1 MSVRLHASVTAVL
14 LAAGCYDDS
23 HCRPALVTRDSLA
36 AESSVLN
43 EAEWIEGRRDTHGAS
58 SFENTVL
65 TDGLL
70 ARRQYI
76 LLDTAQ
82 CSDKALR
89 VIGPPG
95 STVKQTRRAAF
106 APQFIRCEP
115 PYCDYSEIQIVD
127 VSIDW
132 TAKQGTSSIEM
143 LGAQLPLHVAANATT
158 RAALAVIPTYCAF
171 VARLAPGAF
180 LCDTVVFDSTG
191 RELARVDG
199 QTTIDALG
207 ATWVTA
213 NEDAGLVTVY
223 RWDGRV
229 VPLGQYAVRQ
239 TSPRAVLSQS
249 GLLSPVDGGLSLL
262 DFSDAGVLVI
272 DDGGTPLA
280 IARSSTGPVWL
291 DSTGTQAC
299 SLRDKGV
306 ACILIDGTPTGTDRG
321 LWLES
326 YSKATLSVVT
336 VGVDGRPEVSAVGPR
351 IRHSPFAPLGYFKPY
366 RVPLHPGFLATRA
379 MCTFREI
386 QSGSIGLTVLP
397 EGSLG
402 PEQTPHGLDIWALKG
417 AAGDGYEGLR
427 WCTDDRM
434 SKTYVYE
441 GE

>member
-1 MSVRLHASVTAVL
+1 MSVKLLASVTAVL
-14 LAAGCYDDS
+14 VVAGCYDDS
-23 HCRPALVTRDSLA
+23 QCRPVLVTRDSLA

-43 EAEWIEGRRDTHGAS
+43 EAEWVERRRDTHGAS

-65 TDGLL
+65 TDGLP
-70 ARRQYI
+70 ARRLYT

-115 PYCDYSEIQIVD
+115 PYCDYSEIQVVD
-127 VSIDW
+127 VSVDW
-132 TAKQGTSSIEM
+132 TAKQGPSSIEM
-143 LGAQLPLHVAANATT
+143 LWARLPLHVAANATA
-158 RAALAVIPTYCAF
+158 RAPLAVIPTYCAF
-171 VARLAPGAF
+171 VARLGPEVF

-191 RELARVDG
+191 SELARVDG
-199 QTTIDALG
+199 LTTIDAMG

-213 NEDAGLVTVY
+213 SGDAGVLTAY
-223 RWDGRV
+223 RWNGGV
-229 VPLGQYAVRQ
+229 VPLGQYAPGQ
-239 TSPRAVLSQS
+239 TSPRPVLLQS
-249 GLLSPVDGGLSLL
+249 GLLFPIDGGLSLL
-262 DFSDAGVLVI
+262 DLSDGGISVI
-272 DDGGTPLA
+272 HDGGTPLA
-280 IARSSTGPVWL
+280 LARSSSGPIWL
-291 DSTGTQAC
+291 DGTGTQAC
-299 SLRDKGV
+299 SLRGEGV
-306 ACILIDGTPTGTDRG
+306 SCIAVDGTPTGTDRG

-326 YSKATLSVVT
+326 YSKDTLSVVA
-336 VGVDGRPEVSAVGPR
+336 VGADGRPELSAVGPR
-351 IRHSPFAPLGYFKPY
+351 IRHSRFAPLGYFKPY

-379 MCTFREI
+379 MCAFREI
-386 QSGSIGLTVLP
+386 QSDSIDLTVLP
-397 EGSLG
+397 EGTLG

-434 SKTYVYE
+434 SKTYVYD